1 MYGVKIDNSIAI
13 PKIKEYKGLGR
24 FSPWIFEPSQRR
36 SVGQKTSIIS
46 GVPEPAKKR
55 NGVDNMIRHEASKD
69 TLFLNQ
75 RFSNKMNRNPN
86 TNPMIMLGSL
96 TE

>member
-1 MYGVKIDNSIAI
+1 MKIDNSIAI

-24 FSPWIFEPSQRR
+24 FSPWIFEPSQR
-36 SVGQKTSIIS
+36 SKVGQKISIIS

-55 NGVDNMIRHEASKD
+55 NGVDNMMRHEASKE

-75 RFSNKMNRNPN
+75 RFNNRMSKNPSAK
-86 TNPMIMLGSL
+86 PIMILGSL
-96 TE
+96 IE